1 MPGSEAPESSANRK
15 KWLKNNNTNYCVRLK
30 EDIMNKLLKELI
42 VSWIFNFLFVFVHM
56 KLIGWCLNTHW
67 TVRTIAGVWI
77 LLEMIEYFVKGGSG
91 K

>member
-1 MPGSEAPESSANRK
+1 M
-15 KWLKNNNTNYCVRLK
+15 Y
-30 EDIMNKLLKELI
+30 KLLKKLI
-42 VSWIFNFLFVFVHM
+42 ALLIFDFLFVFVHM

-77 LLEMIEYFVKGGSG
+77 FLEMIEYFVKGGSG

>member
-15 KWLKNNNTNYCVRLK
+15 KWLKTNNTNYCVRLK
-30 EDIMNKLLKELI
+30 EDIMNKLLKEII
-42 VSWIFNFLFVFVHM
+42 VSLIFDFLFVFVHM

-77 LLEMIEYFVKGGSG
+77 FLEMIEYFVKGGSG

>member
-15 KWLKNNNTNYCVRLK
+15 KWLK

-42 VSWIFNFLFVFVHM
+42 VTLIFDFLFVFVHM

>member
-15 KWLKNNNTNYCVRLK
+15 KWLK
-30 EDIMNKLLKELI
+30 EDIMNKLLKKLI
-42 VSWIFNFLFVFVHM
+42 VSLIFDFLLVFVHM

>member
-1 MPGSEAPESSANRK
+1 
-15 KWLKNNNTNYCVRLK
+15 
-30 EDIMNKLLKELI
+30 MNKLLKELI
-42 VSWIFNFLFVFVHM
+42 VSLIFDFLFVFVHM

-67 TVRTIAGVWI
+67 TVRTIAGIWI

>member
-1 MPGSEAPESSANRK
+1 MK
-15 KWLKNNNTNYCVRLK
+15 
-30 EDIMNKLLKELI
+30 KLLKELI
-42 VSWIFNFLFVFVHM
+42 VSLIFDFLFVFVHM

-77 LLEMIEYFVKGGSG
+77 LLEMIEHFVKANLFFRSVFSHFCFKVGQKKGGSG

>member
-1 MPGSEAPESSANRK
+1 MLGSEAPESSANCK
-15 KWLKNNNTNYCVRLK
+15 KWLKTNNTNYCVRLK
-30 EDIMNKLLKELI
+30 EDIMNKLLKEFI
-42 VSWIFNFLFVFVHM
+42 VSLIFDFLFVFVHM